1 MFFRHVAG
9 LINVWRA
16 ASRPLQ
22 TVWRVLPGD
31 LLGLLV
37 IRACG
42 IRGVS
47 RQIRVGD
54 LTADLVEHPNVARY
68 LDHGA
73 MPIRAQTL
81 GRYVFAREPLSP
93 QFVEHELEHVRQW
106 QRLGPLFLPAYLAS
120 SVSAL
125 ARHRHPYWTNR
136 FEVSAR
142 RREAQSHHPIAKT

>member
-1 MFFRHVAG
+1 MLFRHVAR
-9 LINVWRA
+9 LIDAWRA
-16 ASRPLQ
+16 VSRLLR
-22 TVWRVLPGD
+22 TAWRALPGD

-42 IRGVS
+42 ISGGS

-54 LTADLVEHPNVARY
+54 TTADLVEHPNVARY

-81 GRYVFAREPLSP
+81 GRYVFAREPLP
-93 QFVEHELEHVRQW
+93 PEFVEHELEHVRQW
-106 QRLGPLFLPAYLAS
+106 ERLGPLFLPAYLAS

-125 ARHRHPYWTNR
+125 VRRRHPYWANR
-136 FEVSAR
+136 FEAAAR
-142 RREAQSHHPIAKT
+142 RREARSHHSIAKT

>member
-1 MFFRHVAG
+1 MLFRHVAR
-9 LINVWRA
+9 LIDAWREASRLLRTAWRA
-16 ASRPLQ
+16 
-22 TVWRVLPGD
+22 LPGD

-42 IRGVS
+42 IRGIS

-54 LTADLVEHPNVARY
+54 MTADLVEHPNVARY

-93 QFVEHELEHVRQW
+93 RFVEHELEHVRQW
-106 QRLGPLFLPAYLAS
+106 QRLGPFFLPAYLAS

-125 ARHRHPYWTNR
+125 ARRRHPYWTNR
-136 FEVSAR
+136 FEVAAR
-142 RREAQSHHPIAKT
+142 RRETLSHDPIPKT